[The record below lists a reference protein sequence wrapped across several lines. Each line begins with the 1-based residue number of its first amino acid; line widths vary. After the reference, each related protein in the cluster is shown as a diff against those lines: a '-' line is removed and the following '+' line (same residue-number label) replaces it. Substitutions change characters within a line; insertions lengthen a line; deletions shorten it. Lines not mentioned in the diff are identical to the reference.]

1 MGDMWDFG
9 RAELLEP
16 EAIGEPG
23 QRRFRLRVQSGSE
36 AASLW
41 MEKEQLAALSMGIRQ
56 ILEQNTG
63 DEADEPDPPP
73 PTNDFPEQPR
83 ADFQI
88 GRMGVGYDEE
98 KRMLVIVAHEQGEA
112 EDASPTF
119 ICQASRSQCQAF
131 AERAEAV
138 ISAGRPVCLLCGLAI
153 DAEGHPCLRRNGHAQ
168 QPVAL
173 E

>member
-1 MGDMWDFG
+1 MWDFG
-9 RAELLEP
+9 RAESLEP

-23 QRRFRLRVQSGSE
+23 QRRFRLRVQSGGE

-41 MEKEQLAALSMGIRQ
+41 MEKEQLAALSLSIRQ
-56 ILEQNTG
+56 LLEQDVG
-63 DEADEPDPPP
+63 DEAGEPDPPP
-73 PTNDFPEQPR
+73 PSDDFPEQPS

-88 GRMGVGYDEE
+88 GRMGIGYDQE

-112 EDASPTF
+112 EDAPPTF
-119 ICQASRSQCQAF
+119 VCQVSRGQGQAF

-138 ISAGRPVCLLCGLAI
+138 ISAGRPVCPLCGLAI
-153 DAEGHPCLRRNGHAQ
+153 DAEAHPCLRRNGHAQ